1 MFDPL
6 KITEELF
13 AKIPIVQGG
22 MAVRVSEAPL
32 AAAVANCGGVGVIAA
47 SGLSS
52 VELAEQIRLARKLQE
67 NNDGLIAINAMVVAD
82 NFMDLIH
89 TAITEGIDLIIFGAG
104 FSKDVFKISIAAKV
118 PVVPIVSSAKLAA
131 VSKKLGAS
139 AVIVESGEAGGH
151 LGTDRNTKDLIPEV
165 KEVIG
170 DDIPIIA
177 AGGIASGKDIVEI
190 MKLGANAVQMGTR
203 FVLSNECTVSEK
215 FKQVLLNATD
225 KDLQIIK
232 SPVGLPGRAIMTPFI
247 ERIQQ
252 GERILSSCK
261 KCMKHCAMN
270 FCIFEALEK
279 ARNGDF
285 NNGLVFSGAKVGQ
298 FKDILSVREIFDNL
312 ITEANAF
319 SNKILTG
326 EKK

>member
-6 KITEELF
+6 KLTEELF
-13 AKIPIVQGG
+13 AKVPIVQGG

-32 AAAVANCGGVGVIAA
+32 AAAVANCGGIGVIAA

-89 TAITEGIDLIIFGAG
+89 TSISEGIDLIIFGAG
-104 FSKDVFKISIAAKV
+104 FSKDIFKISIASKV

-151 LGTDRNTKDLIPEV
+151 LGTEKTTKELIPEV

-177 AGGIASGKDIVEI
+177 AGGISSGKDIIDI
-190 MKLGANAVQMGTR
+190 MQLGANAVQMGTR
-203 FVLSNECTVSEK
+203 FVLSKECTVSEK
-215 FKQVLLNATD
+215 FKQILLNATE
-225 KDLQIIK
+225 KDLRIIK
-232 SPVGLPGRAIMTPFI
+232 SPVGLPGRAIMTPFL

-252 GERILSSCK
+252 GEIILSNCK

-285 NNGLVFSGAKVGQ
+285 LNGLVFSGAKVGE

-319 SNKILTG
+319 NLFTG

>member
-6 KITEELF
+6 KITEEIL

-52 VELAEQIRLARKLQE
+52 AELAEQIRLARKLQT
-67 NNDGLIAINAMVVAD
+67 NKDGLIAINAMVVAD
-82 NFMDLIH
+82 NFMDLIN

-151 LGTDRNTKDLIPEV
+151 LGTERKTKELIPEV

-177 AGGIASGKDIVEI
+177 AGGIASGKDIVDI
-190 MKLGANAVQMGTR
+190 MKLGANAVQLGTR
-203 FVLSNECTVSEK
+203 FVLSKECTVSEK
-215 FKQVLLNATD
+215 FKQILLNA
-225 KDLQIIK
+225 KEEDLTIIK

-252 GERILSSCK
+252 GEQILSNCK

-285 NNGLVFSGAKVGQ
+285 VNGLVFSGAKVEQ
-298 FKDILSVREIFDNL
+298 FKEILSVREIFDNL
-312 ITEANAF
+312 ITEATAF

>member
-6 KITEELF
+6 KLTEELF

-22 MAVRVSEAPL
+22 MAVKVSEAPL
-32 AAAVANCGGVGVIAA
+32 AAAVANCGGIGVIAA
-47 SGLSS
+47 SGLSA
-52 VELAEQIRLARKLQE
+52 VELAEQIRLARRLQK
-67 NNDGLIAINAMVVAD
+67 NKDGLIGINAMVAAD
-82 NFMDLIH
+82 NFIDLIN
-89 TAITEGIDLIIFGAG
+89 TAISEGIDLIIFGAG

-151 LGTDRNTKDLIPEV
+151 LGTDRTTRELIPEI

-177 AGGIASGKDIVEI
+177 AGGITSGKDIIEL

-203 FVLSNECTVSEK
+203 FVLSNECTVSDK
-215 FKQVLLNATD
+215 FKQVLLNATE
-225 KDLQIIK
+225 KDLRIIK
-232 SPVGLPGRAIMTPFI
+232 SPVGLPGRAIMTPFL
-247 ERIQQ
+247 ERIQR
-252 GERILSSCK
+252 GERILSNCK

-285 NNGLVFSGAKVGQ
+285 LNGLVFSGAKVGE

-319 SNKILTG
+319 NNIFTG

>member
-6 KITEELF
+6 KLTEEIF
-13 AKIPIVQGG
+13 AKIPIIQGG

-32 AAAVANCGGVGVIAA
+32 AAAVANCGGIGVIAA
-47 SGLSS
+47 SGLSAA
-52 VELAEQIRLARKLQE
+52 ELAEQIRLARKLQF
-67 NNDGLIAINAMVVAD
+67 NKDGLIAINAMVVAD
-82 NFMDLIH
+82 NFLDLIH

-104 FSKDVFKISIAAKV
+104 FSKDIFKISIAAKV

-151 LGTDRNTKDLIPEV
+151 LGTERTTRELIPEV
-165 KEVIG
+165 KAVIG

-177 AGGIASGKDIVEI
+177 AGGITSGQDMVEV
-190 MKLGANAVQMGTR
+190 MKLGANGVQLGTR
-203 FVLSNECTVSEK
+203 FVLSKECTVSEK
-215 FKQVLLNATD
+215 FKQLLLNAEE
-225 KDLQIIK
+225 KDLTIIK

-252 GERILSSCK
+252 GEKILNKCN

-270 FCIFEALEK
+270 FCIFEALEN
-279 ARNGDF
+279 ARKGDF
-285 NNGLVFSGAKVGQ
+285 VNGLVFSGAKVGQ
-298 FKDILSVREIFDNL
+298 FKDILSVKEIFDNL

>member
-1 MFDPL
+1 MFNPL
-6 KITEELF
+6 KLTEEIF

-22 MAVRVSEAPL
+22 MAVKVSEAPL
-32 AAAVANCGGVGVIAA
+32 AAAVANCGGIGVIAA

-52 VELAEQIRLARKLQE
+52 AELAEQIRLARRLQE

-82 NFMDLIH
+82 NFFDLVH

-104 FSKDVFKISIAAKV
+104 FSKDIFKISIEAKV
-118 PVVPIVSSAKLAA
+118 PVVPIVSSAKLAS

-151 LGTDRNTKDLIPEV
+151 LGTSRTTRELIPEV

-170 DDIPIIA
+170 NDIPIIA
-177 AGGIASGKDIVEI
+177 AGGITTGQDIVEI
-190 MKLGANAVQMGTR
+190 MKLGADAVQLGTR
-203 FVLSNECTVSEK
+203 FVLSKECTVSEA
-215 FKQVLLNATD
+215 FKQVLLNA
-225 KDLQIIK
+225 KEEDLRIIS
-232 SPVGLPGRAIMTPFI
+232 SPVGLPGRAIMTPFL

-252 GERILSSCK
+252 GERILNSCK

-270 FCIFEALEK
+270 FCIFEALEN

-285 NNGLVFSGAKVGQ
+285 VNGLVFSGAKVGQ
-298 FKDILSVREIFDNL
+298 FQDILSVKEIFDNL

>member
-6 KITEELF
+6 KITEERL

-32 AAAVANCGGVGVIAA
+32 AAAVANCGGIGVIAA

-52 VELAEQIRLARKLQE
+52 AELAEQIRLARRLQS
-67 NNDGLIAINAMVVAD
+67 NKDGLIAINAMVVAD
-82 NFMDLIH
+82 NFFDLVQ

-151 LGTDRNTKDLIPEV
+151 LGTQRNTRELIPEV

-170 DDIPIIA
+170 DSIPIIA
-177 AGGIASGKDIVEI
+177 AGGITCGKDIVEI

-203 FVLSNECTVSEK
+203 FVLSKECTVSDK
-215 FKQVLLNATD
+215 FKQLLLNAEE
-225 KDLQIIK
+225 KDITLIK
-232 SPVGLPGRAIMTPFI
+232 SPVGLPGRAIMTPFV

-285 NNGLVFSGAKVGQ
+285 VNGLVFSGANVGQ
-298 FKDILSVREIFDNL
+298 FKDILSVKEIFDNL

>member
-6 KITEELF
+6 KFTEELF
-13 AKIPIVQGG
+13 AKIPIIQGG

-52 VELAEQIRLARKLQE
+52 AELAEQIRLARKLQT
-67 NNDGLIAINAMVVAD
+67 NKDGLIAINAMVAAD

-89 TAITEGIDLIIFGAG
+89 TSITEGIDLIIFGAG

-151 LGTDRNTKDLIPEV
+151 LGTDRTTKELIPEI

-177 AGGIASGKDIVEI
+177 AGGIASGKDIIDI
-190 MKLGANAVQMGTR
+190 MKLGADAVQMGTR
-203 FVLSNECTVSEK
+203 FVLSKECTVSEK
-215 FKQVLLNATD
+215 FKQILLNAGE
-225 KDLQIIK
+225 KDLTIIK
-232 SPVGLPGRAIMTPFI
+232 SPVGLPGRAIVTPFVD
-247 ERIQQ
+247 RIQQ
-252 GERILSSCK
+252 GERILSNCK

-285 NNGLVFSGAKVGQ
+285 VNGLVFSGAQVGQ
-298 FKDILSVREIFDNL
+298 FKDILSVKEIFDNL
-312 ITEANAF
+312 ITEASAF